1 MATSSSSDADDGGGG
16 GQSMMLMVATGVVTL
31 ACLGA
36 WFVVQ
41 KEIQRRKKAN
51 DGEKAA
57 TADAIGNS
65 STATDSKIDRSV
77 GSA

>member
-1 MATSSSSDADDGGGG
+1 
-16 GQSMMLMVATGVVTL
+16 MMLMVATGVVTL

-41 KEIQRRKKAN
+41 KEIQRRKKDN
-51 DGEKAA
+51 GGEKTAA
-57 TADAIGNS
+57 VASS

-77 GSA
+77 RSATS